1 MLRRLSLS
9 ALVPRLAAGV
19 VVTTAD
25 RTIVVFSQ
33 QHHILESN
41 QRARNSPSNVWVED
55 WEVDRL
61 GMKPE
66 SGALPTQLVLDKQLE
81 LFNFDQLLSPPEVM
95 EAPKHSSYS
104 SRKVYGER
112 LQFELNDRAQ
122 RHSYQSKWWITRGQA
137 YKENLQF
144 KANARSSILLTKSQI
159 KLFHSS
165 QLSGGDAL
173 QQYPVSGGS
182 RRVYSKKGDIFQL
195 LQDHIKS
202 NDFNSGL
209 YFTRRQIEF
218 FKLSPLPDQVP
229 VVQEA
234 LTDDRHLIYNV
245 DQLEDPHLALKTLQR
260 APVNVPTF
268 LLSGEPIMSENTKK
282 FPKTFRSNFWL
293 TGRDAELYQ
302 WPIRESEKRRGVPFS
317 SGTSSPVQYE
327 LFNVEQLSNPDEAFA
342 RAGLFI
348 Q

>member
-234 LTDDRHLIYNV
+234 LTGDRHLIYNV